1 VTFLGQPTEAE
12 RRGEDGSVT
21 TMRFCP
27 RCGNTVW
34 WSTSSRPDF
43 VMVAAGAFADP
54 QFPSP
59 TISVFG
65 ERAHRWVTLPA
76 SLTQE

>member
-1 VTFLGQPTEAE
+1 
-12 RRGEDGSVT
+12 
-21 TMRFCP
+21 
-27 RCGNTVW
+27 
-34 WSTSSRPDF
+34 
-43 VMVAAGAFADP
+43 MVAAGAFADP